1 MELMGWMTDSGNDYN
16 RIASGLLLGYCILLI
31 FFKRKI
37 NVALSFRIVIIFLF
51 FFFVVSSGI
60 AIRTFV
66 LNDMPLNG
74 ILVVLLRYFI
84 EIVLAIFI
92 LNFVQNQKDLDN
104 LFSFFFKPALFFF
117 VVFSMLQITTSSYGD
132 VQGVDRIM
140 GPFGSPSTLAGFLHL
155 FIALTFYYYKDNHS
169 YLFWVICVVQYTLL
183 LFTGSVATIFAS
195 LLLLFLIGYRQQW
208 IKQMSFYRVLPLAI
222 VIIVIGVFI
231 KLDSIITRL
240 SVIVNL
246 ENFQLTEGSSLRWRW
261 DAWIAY
267 LSLLGKDIGN
277 WIFGLGV
284 GTQRFILHPDYPNS
298 LWRLFD
304 APGTHNDFL
313 AVLIDFGLLGVGLF
327 VGGIVLLFRVIKH
340 AERRDES
347 LYFIRYYLI
356 TVLFIMLSENY
367 IDQLIMFVFVV
378 FLMAIIR
385 AKDEI
390 ASSDD
395 KLFLQT

>member
-1 MELMGWMTDSGNDYN
+1 
-16 RIASGLLLGYCILLI
+16 
-31 FFKRKI
+31 
-37 NVALSFRIVIIFLF
+37 
-51 FFFVVSSGI
+51 
-60 AIRTFV
+60 
-66 LNDMPLNG
+66 
-74 ILVVLLRYFI
+74 
-84 EIVLAIFI
+84 
-92 LNFVQNQKDLDN
+92 
-104 LFSFFFKPALFFF
+104 
-117 VVFSMLQITTSSYGD
+117 
-132 VQGVDRIM
+132 
-140 GPFGSPSTLAGFLHL
+140 
-155 FIALTFYYYKDNHS
+155 
-169 YLFWVICVVQYTLL
+169 
-183 LFTGSVATIFAS
+183 
-195 LLLLFLIGYRQQW
+195 
-208 IKQMSFYRVLPLAI
+208 
-222 VIIVIGVFI
+222 
-231 KLDSIITRL
+231 
-240 SVIVNL
+240 VNL

-347 LYFIRYYLI
+347 LYFMRYYLI

-385 AKDEI
+385 AKDET

-395 KLFLQT
+395 KLLS